1 MPNRIRDLVV
11 RDHRLD
17 PAEAEVWI
25 TVVPEAL
32 TSTTQVH
39 GRLMGPRCPYANTVE
54 VAYPLREW
62 RREYESE
69 GNKHLTFRIII
80 PEASLWEPQ
89 TPFLYQGPVEL
100 WQDELL
106 CERVQLSHGLR
117 VITLGPRG
125 IRVNG
130 RQLILQGVR
139 GSQFSE
145 EELAKLHQAGCNLIF
160 VPVTPQTLSLW
171 DAADRLGFL
180 MLGRIIDRAAWELAG
195 TLRQHP
201 SCLGWVITSELM
213 NHEVLQAV
221 RFSPLAFGRGHLVGC
236 EIGLFP
242 PGPLPDGLQFVVCE
256 EKFLPALD
264 EVPQPKVVLASSS
277 FAAPDEREI
286 QEVPGILGWIYDFSK
301 DGL

>member
-17 PAEAEVWI
+17 PAESEIWI
-25 TVVPEAL
+25 TVVPEEL
-32 TSTTQVH
+32 TSNTQVL
-39 GRLMGPRCPYANTVE
+39 GRLMGPRCPYSNTVE

-62 RREYESE
+62 MREYESE
-69 GNKHLTFRIII
+69 GNKQLIFRVII

-100 WQDELL
+100 WQDQQL

-130 RQLILQGVR
+130 RPVAIQGIR
-139 GSQFSE
+139 GSQFSPD
-145 EELAKLHQAGCNLIF
+145 ELSKLHQAGYNLLL
-160 VPVTPQTLSLW
+160 VPVTAQTLALW
-171 DAADRLGFL
+171 EAADRLGFL
-180 MLGRIIDRAAWELAG
+180 MLGRIADRETWELAG
-195 TLRQHP
+195 ALRRHP
-201 SCLGWVITSELM
+201 SCLGWIISAELM
-213 NHEVLQAV
+213 NHEILQAV

-236 EIGLFP
+236 EIGLFS

-264 EVPQPKVVLASSS
+264 EVPQPKIVLSTSR
-277 FAAPDEREI
+277 APGEKEV
-286 QEVPGILGWIYDFSK
+286 QEFPGVLGWVYDPPK
-301 DGL
+301 DDGS